1 MSTQPPPL
9 PFGDPSNIQKEHAS
23 AVGKGVLFGCGGC
36 AMAVGVLV
44 LLGVAVFALVM
55 SFMKGADACQMSLK
69 AAQESEAM
77 RVELGEPIQMGWL
90 VSGSIKINNGD
101 GTADVNVPV
110 SGPRDSASIHT
121 VGTKQGGGPWNF
133 TKMQATIDGNGKT
146 VDLLKP

>member
-36 AMAVGVLV
+36 AAAVGVV
-44 LLGVAVFALVM
+44 VVLGVAVLALVM

-69 AAQESEAM
+69 AAQESEVM
-77 RVELGEPIQMGWL
+77 RVELGEPITMGWL
-90 VSGSIKINNGD
+90 VSGNIKINNGD

-110 SGPRDSASIHT
+110 SGPKGSASIHT
-121 VGTKQGGGPWNF
+121 VGTKQGGGPWSF
-133 TKMQATIDGNGKT
+133 TKMQATIEAGGKQ